1 MAISGGFSGRL
12 LGPLLK
18 NRSLLIENLLKRLS
32 KSVLMLLGLT
42 VAASATGAAIHNE
55 MFGSSTHLLDLASHT
70 ILKISNEEMN
80 DIMKIVKS
88 LEESCLLIKGVSEV
102 IQNEAIEQKDRFL
115 SMLLDTSG
123 ASLLWN
129 LSAGKREILAGE
141 GTTRTR

>member
-70 ILKISNEEMN
+70 ILIISNEEMN

-88 LEESCLLIKGVSEV
+88 LEESILLTEGV
-102 IQNEAIEQKDRFL
+102 IQTFKNESKNKNEDFL
-115 SMLLDTSG
+115 ELY
-123 ASLLWN
+123 
-129 LSAGKREILAGE
+129 
-141 GTTRTR
+141 